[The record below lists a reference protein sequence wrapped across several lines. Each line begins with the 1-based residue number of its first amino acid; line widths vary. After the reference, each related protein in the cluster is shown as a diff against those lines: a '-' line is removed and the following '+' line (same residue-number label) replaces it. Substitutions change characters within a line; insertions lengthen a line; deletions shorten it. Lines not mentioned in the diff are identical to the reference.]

1 MKYCT
6 KALPLLFFA
15 FISLFSCSRNVNYTA
30 PPGSTETAINHYSY
44 NTIVINDTPYN
55 TDVVILPDG
64 RIRDWPTESDA
75 HDLAPENFMGLITDG
90 VTGVIIGRG
99 FHSQASLSEET
110 RNFLR
115 QVEAGGIPIHFLA
128 TTDAVNLYNK
138 SSKEGLLAFVRV
150 GY

>member
-6 KALPLLFFA
+6 KALPLLFLA
-15 FISLFSCSRNVNYTA
+15 FILLFSCSKNVNYTA

-44 NTIVINDTPYN
+44 NTIVINDHPYH

-64 RIRDWPTESDA
+64 RIRDWPVESGV
-75 HDLAPENFMGLITDG
+75 HDLEPEDFMGLITDG
-90 VTGVIIGRG
+90 VIGVIIGRG
-99 FHSQASLSEET
+99 FHSQADLAEET
-110 RNFLR
+110 RDFLR

-128 TTDAVNLYNK
+128 TTDAVNLYNQTP
-138 SSKEGLLAFVRV
+138 KEGLLAFVRI